1 MTLGDCIRASIT
13 ALRANL
19 LRSIL
24 TSLGIII
31 GISSVIAMVAIG
43 AGAESRVKESI
54 ESLGSNIMI
63 VLNGSRTTG
72 GARGGTG
79 SNVTLTEED
88 AQALQRDIASVEVA
102 APAVQGRL
110 QLVSG
115 NTNWAT
121 SVIGMTE
128 EYLIARN
135 WEIDQGRA
143 FADTEYRSAGK
154 VILIGTTVAEKLF
167 PGEDPI
173 GKVIRVNR
181 VPLQVV
187 GVLAS
192 KGQTPFGSDQDD
204 TAFIP
209 MSTAKKRVLGGRWVK
224 SNLVGSITVKVRDAR
239 DVTDAEKDVATLLRQ
254 RHRIGEGAQDDFN
267 IRNISQFLAARAES
281 TRVMGILLASVAAIS
296 LIVGGIGI
304 MNIMLVSVTERT
316 REIGLR
322 MALGARR
329 RDILTQFVVEAIT
342 LSLLGGLIGVALG
355 IGGSHLIA
363 RTGDWPVL
371 IEPQAIMMAVGFSAA
386 VGVFFGFYPARKA
399 SKLDPIDALRYE

>member
-1 MTLGDCIRASIT
+1 MTYGDCIRASIT
-13 ALRANL
+13 ALKANL

-79 SNVTLTEED
+79 SNITLTEED
-88 AQALQRDIASVEVA
+88 AAALQRDVASVEVA
-102 APAVQGRL
+102 APSVQGRF
-110 QLVSG
+110 QLVFG
-115 NTNWAT
+115 NTNWST
-121 SVIGMTE
+121 NIHGITE
-128 EYLIARN
+128 EYMTARN
-135 WEIDQGRA
+135 WQVDQGRG
-143 FADTEYRSAGK
+143 FNDTEYRSAGK
-154 VILIGTTVAEKLF
+154 VALIGATVAEKLF

-173 GKVIRVNR
+173 GKVIRINK
-181 VPLQVV
+181 VPVQIV
-187 GVLAS
+187 GVLAA
-192 KGQTPFGSDQDD
+192 KGQTPFGQDQDD

-209 MSTAKKRVLGGRWVK
+209 ITTAKKRVLGGRWVK
-224 SNLVGSITVKVRDAR
+224 SNLVSQITVKVRDAQ
-239 DVTDAEKDVATLLRQ
+239 DVAEAEREVTTLLRQ
-254 RHRIGEGAQDDFN
+254 RHRIPEGGQDDFN

-296 LIVGGIGI
+296 LVVGGIGI

-363 RTGDWPVL
+363 QTGDWPVL

>member
-1 MTLGDCIRASIT
+1 MTYIDCLRAALT

-43 AGAESRVKESI
+43 AGAESQIKASI

-79 SNVTLTEED
+79 SNITLTEED
-88 AQALQRDIASVEVA
+88 AQALQRDVPSVEVA
-102 APAVQGRL
+102 APSVQGRF
-110 QLVSG
+110 QLIVG
-115 NTNWAT
+115 NANWST
-121 SVIGMTE
+121 SVLGIVE
-128 EYLIARN
+128 EYMVARN
-135 WEIDQGRA
+135 WEIAQGRA
-143 FADTEYRSAGK
+143 FNEQEYRSAGK
-154 VILIGTTVAEKLF
+154 VVLIGSTVAEKLF

-173 GKVIRVNR
+173 GKILRINK
-181 VPLQVV
+181 VPVQVV
-187 GVLAS
+187 GVLAT
-192 KGQTPFGSDQDD
+192 KGQTPFGQDQDD
-204 TAFIP
+204 TVFVPIT
-209 MSTAKKRVLGGRWVK
+209 TAKKRILGGRWVK
-224 SNLVGSITVKVRDAR
+224 SNLVGQITIKVREAEA
-239 DVTDAEKDVATLLRQ
+239 VSTAEKEVSELLRQ
-254 RHRIGEGAQDDFN
+254 RHRIGDGQQDDFN

-355 IGGSHLIA
+355 VGGSHIIA
-363 RTGDWPVL
+363 QTGDWPVL
-371 IEPQAIMMAVGFSAA
+371 VEPEAIAIAVGFSAA

>member
-1 MTLGDCIRASIT
+1 MTYADCVRASIT

-79 SNVTLTEED
+79 SNTTLTEED
-88 AQALQRDIASVEVA
+88 AQALQRDVPSVEVA
-102 APAVQGRL
+102 APSVQGRF
-110 QLVSG
+110 QLVFG
-115 NTNWAT
+115 NTNWST
-121 SVIGMTE
+121 SIQGITE
-128 EYLIARN
+128 EYMIARN
-135 WEIDQGRA
+135 WQIDQGRA
-143 FADTEYRSAGK
+143 FGETEYRSAGK
-154 VILIGTTVAEKLF
+154 VVLLGSTVAERLF

-173 GKVIRVNR
+173 GKVIRINK
-181 VPLQVV
+181 VPVQVV
-187 GVLAS
+187 GLLQT
-192 KGQTPFGSDQDD
+192 KGQTPWGQDQDD

-209 MSTAKKRVLGGRWVK
+209 LSTAKKRVLGGRWVK
-224 SNLVGSITVKVRDAR
+224 SNLVGQITVKVREAQ
-239 DVTDAEKDVATLLRQ
+239 DVASAEQEVATLLRQ
-254 RHRIGEGAQDDFN
+254 RHRIAEGAQDDFN

-342 LSLLGGLIGVALG
+342 LSILGGLIGVALG

-363 RTGDWPVL
+363 QTGDWPVL